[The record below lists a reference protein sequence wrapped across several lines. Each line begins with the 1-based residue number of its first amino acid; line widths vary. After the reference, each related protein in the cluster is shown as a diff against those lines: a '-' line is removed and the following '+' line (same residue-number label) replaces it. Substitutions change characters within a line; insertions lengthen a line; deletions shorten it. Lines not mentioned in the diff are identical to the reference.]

1 MSSNTE
7 NDISVNLESYQHQ
20 EFIKLLL
27 LRNKLTFFISDAK
40 WVKFPRI
47 ITLQVDLDI
56 LQ

>member
-40 WVKFPRI
+40 
-47 ITLQVDLDI
+47 
-56 LQ
+56 